1 MRDDERLV
9 RVTELHCAV
18 GQVRLIISDGAE
30 ITSVHVNLNDFRMFV
45 CSHKIPLSSDFRVAL
60 ERLRDMNFNFYAN
73 E

>member
-18 GQVRLIISDGAE
+18 GQVRLIIGDGAE

-45 CSHKIPLSSDFRVAL
+45 CSHKIPPSSDFRVAL